1 MNCNTAKKY
10 ILDTFDE
17 LRETFLDKN
26 ADYGDSVFHTGPLCS
41 DVCPSK
47 AVAIRMNDKIKRLA
61 TLMQLDNSANCRVNE
76 SITDTLK
83 DLAVYA
89 IILASIYNAKEEKD
103 E

>member
-1 MNCNTAKKY
+1 MNCSMAKKY

-17 LRETFLDKN
+17 LKETFLAKN
-26 ADYGDSVFHTGPLCS
+26 ADYGDSVFHTGPLCT

-47 AVAIRMNDKIKRLA
+47 AVAVRMDDKIKRLT
-61 TLMQLDNSANCRVNE
+61 TLMQSDNCANCRVNE

-89 IILASIYNAKEEKD
+89 IILASIYNAKEDNK
-103 E
+103 